1 MEQVSNPAEMHNKQ
15 EAIAAFNKFAT
26 AVGDPAELDLN
37 DPEVIEANSIHAA
50 WVLQVESKAKLEG
63 TDEAELLK
71 DLEVT
76 TFFVDAGFHGT
87 DYLDEVTND
96 WLSQTLWEAEDKG
109 LSNVAALI
117 QAKIDSI
124 SQLIGQD

>member
-1 MEQVSNPAEMHNKQ
+1 MEQGSNPAEMHNKQ
-15 EAIAAFNKFAT
+15 DVIAAFNRFAT
-26 AVGDPAELDLN
+26 TVGDPAELDLN
-37 DPEVIEANSIHAA
+37 DPEVIEANRIHDA
-50 WVLQVESKAKLEG
+50 WVSQVESKAKLEG

-76 TFFVDAGFHGT
+76 SFFVDAGFHGT
-87 DYLDEVTND
+87 DYLDEVAND

-109 LSNVAALI
+109 LGNVAALI

-124 SQLIGQD
+124 NQIIS

>member
-1 MEQVSNPAEMHNKQ
+1 MEQGSNPAEMHNKQ
-15 EAIAAFNKFAT
+15 DAISAFIKFAT
-26 AVGDPAELDLN
+26 MVGDPAELDLN
-37 DPEVIEANSIHAA
+37 DPEVIEANRIHDA
-50 WVLQVESKAKLEG
+50 WVSQVESKAKLEG

-76 TFFVDAGFHGT
+76 SFFVDAGFHST
-87 DYLDEVTND
+87 DYLDEVAND

-109 LSNVAALI
+109 LDNVAALI

-124 SQLIGQD
+124 TQIIG